1 MRLYVLL
8 ALVSL
13 AFAGSNDTVTYIEQL
28 YRNSFGTPSRNVT
41 YDYVIV
47 GSGTAGNT
55 IAARLAEDPS
65 VSIAV
70 IEAGTF
76 YQAADGNLSVV
87 PGQPSRSS
95 SQTSFLDQA
104 VATSSLKVYNGTM
117 ARRILF
123 DQHNTANGYL
133 SAGAFQ
139 SPQLLMVSGIGPH
152 KTLQQYNIPVRSALT
167 GVGQNMWDHV
177 LFSSSYRVTT
187 LTSSKLIDDP
197 DYAAQAVFDYSFNAT
212 GPLTGFGFISFE
224 KIPQQY
230 RANFSLADEKSLA

>member
-1 MRLYVLL
+1 MYIKHGDRVREIPKPLDFAFFHPQTMRLYVLL

-87 PGQPSRSS
+87 PGMQ
-95 SQTSFLDQA
+95 
-104 VATSSLKVYNGTM
+104 
-117 ARRILF
+117 I
-123 DQHNTANGYL
+123 
-133 SAGAFQ
+133 
-139 SPQLLMVSGIGPH
+139 I
-152 KTLQQYNIPVRSALT
+152 
-167 GVGQNMWDHV
+167 
-177 LFSSSYRVTT
+177 
-187 LTSSKLIDDP
+187 
-197 DYAAQAVFDYSFNAT
+197 
-212 GPLTGFGFISFE
+212 
-224 KIPQQY
+224 
-230 RANFSLADEKSLA
+230 